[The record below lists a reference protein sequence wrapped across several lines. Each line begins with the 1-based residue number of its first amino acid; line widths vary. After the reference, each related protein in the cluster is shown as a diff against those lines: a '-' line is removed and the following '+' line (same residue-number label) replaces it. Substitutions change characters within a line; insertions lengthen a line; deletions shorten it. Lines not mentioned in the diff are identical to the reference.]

1 MLAALEV
8 EVNDMDL
15 FKNTYFV
22 TGLYLI
28 VAILVVV
35 LSLWREHIY
44 REKSDQQQN
53 ELNTKQTRIS
63 EQQQEIMR
71 LIYKV
76 DELQNK
82 RSDAISKD
90 IGQVKILI
98 EGMKKQAIISD
109 STAKEM
115 IEIIESKAATRSS
128 VSDTVIDIVSPS
140 GSVKR
145 K

>member
-1 MLAALEV
+1 M
-8 EVNDMDL
+8 
-15 FKNTYFV
+15 
-22 TGLYLI
+22 
-28 VAILVVV
+28 
-35 LSLWREHIY
+35 
-44 REKSDQQQN
+44 
-53 ELNTKQTRIS
+53 KQTRIS

-98 EGMKKQAIISD
+98 EGMKKQAIISN
-109 STAKEM
+109 STAKDLV
-115 IEIIESKAATRSS
+115 EILESKATSQSTA
-128 VSDTVIDIVSPS
+128 SDRVIEITSPS
-140 GSVKR
+140 GSVKG